1 MERTVASK
9 NRAKA
14 GRAGVKKRELE
25 KSLPKE
31 KVETLCKRLHSLG
44 LWQYDEDWPQDEE
57 DYQIGKI

>member
-44 LWQYDEDWPQDEE
+44 VFGSMMK
-57 DYQIGKI
+57 IGHKMKRTTKLEK